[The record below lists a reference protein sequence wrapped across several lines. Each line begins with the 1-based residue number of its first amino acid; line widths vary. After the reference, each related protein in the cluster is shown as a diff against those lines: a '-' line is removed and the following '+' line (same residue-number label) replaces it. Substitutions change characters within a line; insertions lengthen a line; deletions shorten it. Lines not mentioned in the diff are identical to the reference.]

1 MTADELLNNLTPQRQ
16 MQVLRS
22 AYIQAIM
29 REQDLNPAQ
38 ACAELIKVAGC
49 SNPSP
54 MSGPVHGYRHG
65 ATNE

>member
-1 MTADELLNNLTPQRQ
+1 MTADQLLQHLPIERQ
-16 MQVLRS
+16 MQILRS
-22 AYIQAIM
+22 AYVQALIT
-29 REQDLNPAQ
+29 EQDLNPAQ

>member
-1 MTADELLNNLTPQRQ
+1 MTAEDLLQHLPIEKQ
-16 MQVLRS
+16 MEILRS
-22 AYIQAIM
+22 AYIQALM
-29 REQDLNPAQ
+29 KEQDLNSAE
-38 ACAELIKVAGC
+38 ACVELIKVAGS

>member
-1 MTADELLNNLTPQRQ
+1 MTADQLLQHLPIERQ